1 MKEFYLFG
9 RLVIVET
16 GREGFGI
23 RVTPICRYEVQIGF
37 GYHELRNV
45 GSARTLKE
53 AGDVMWAWASDVKE
67 RYPDEELIIRVVD
80 RKTGVEVGLV
90 DVRSVTTIVMSGY
103 LGKRRFVK

>member
-37 GYHELRNV
+37 GYHELREC
-45 GSARTLKE
+45 GFC
-53 AGDVMWAWASDVKE
+53 
-67 RYPDEELIIRVVD
+67 
-80 RKTGVEVGLV
+80 
-90 DVRSVTTIVMSGY
+90 SG
-103 LGKRRFVK
+103 R